1 MKSYIINVIH
11 IICNIIDNILNY
23 KFYKIRLLL
32 LLVVVMLIFY
42 KNEGLCHHTGVGF
55 DICMCISFK

>member
-23 KFYKIRLLL
+23 KFYKIKLL
-32 LLVVVMLIFY
+32 LLVVVMLFLLYFFIKIKAY
-42 KNEGLCHHTGVGF
+42 V
-55 DICMCISFK
+55 IIPV